1 MTTLTAKDRDR
12 VLSNAFSLE
21 FIHAK
26 LIKKDASKP
35 VVYAGSCNVA
45 QDPEGGLQLKLYHAY
60 QTATDITEAF
70 SAAFGNTG
78 LEPGKLIEDSHYFD
92 FEGID
97 ILGNKWTSPHIWI
110 SGDTSFP
117 SNGKVVT
124 AKLKRIECNTPV
136 ADIDPSSAQST
147 DRIAQLFIRGTFSI
161 PFNKVEQTGN
171 VTATSICVLQLPA
184 VTCTLRKHETHLEVT
199 VRSATHEL
207 SNDYLDLV
215 MEGIGVAVGSNLR
228 SQLKIARL
236 AGSRQVVVY
245 ESNIKIDAARVP
257 PPISGAYAHH
267 AECFER
273 FVVRFVEKMA
283 TSRSLLVG
291 YWYRILRAYPNG
303 PENAALVLST
313 SIEGMIKGYFI
324 SHGNA
329 DEDFLKQVA
338 EVEPLLKAMLIGE
351 RARKRLLSALGSAKS
366 PSPKNALFALKK
378 SAIVSEQLIS
388 LWTKLRN
395 KSAHADELN
404 MDDHH
409 LQNFINELHGC
420 LELFYRLVIQH
431 IEYTGK
437 IIEYAKPGWPEGDL
451 TTVT

>member
-1 MTTLTAKDRDR
+1 MTTLTTKDRDR

-26 LIKKDASKP
+26 LIKKDALKP

-45 QDPEGGLQLKLYHAY
+45 QDPEGRLQLKLYHAY
-60 QTATDITEAF
+60 QTSADMTDAF
-70 SAAFGNTG
+70 SAAFCDTG

-97 ILGNKWTSPHIWI
+97 IFGNKWTSSHIWI
-110 SGDTSFP
+110 SDDTSFP

-136 ADIDPSSAQST
+136 SDTEPPSGQST

-161 PFNKVEQTGN
+161 PFNKVEQTGS
-171 VTATSICVLQLPA
+171 VIATSICVLQLPA

-199 VRSATHEL
+199 VRSTTHEL

-215 MEGIGVAVGSNLR
+215 VEGIGVAVGSNLR
-228 SQLKIARL
+228 SQLKLARL
-236 AGSRQVVVY
+236 AGSREAVVY
-245 ESNIKIDAARVP
+245 ESNIKSDAARLP
-257 PPISGAYAHH
+257 PPIPGAYPHH
-267 AECFER
+267 AEYLER
-273 FVVRFVEKMA
+273 FVTRFVEKMV
-283 TSRSLLVG
+283 TNRSPLVG
-291 YWYRILRAYPNG
+291 YWYRILRGYPNG
-303 PENAALVLST
+303 LENSALVLAT
-313 SIEGMIKGYFI
+313 SIEGMTKAYFL
-324 SHGNA
+324 SLGNV
-329 DEDFLKQVA
+329 DEDFLKQITEA
-338 EVEPLLKAMLIGE
+338 EPLLKSMLIGE
-351 RARKRLLSALGSAKS
+351 RAKSRLLSALGSAKS

-388 LWTKLRN
+388 LWSKLRN

-404 MDDHH
+404 MDDHD
-409 LQNFINELHGC
+409 LQIFINELHGC

-431 IEYTGK
+431 IGYTGK

-451 TTVT
+451 VKVP